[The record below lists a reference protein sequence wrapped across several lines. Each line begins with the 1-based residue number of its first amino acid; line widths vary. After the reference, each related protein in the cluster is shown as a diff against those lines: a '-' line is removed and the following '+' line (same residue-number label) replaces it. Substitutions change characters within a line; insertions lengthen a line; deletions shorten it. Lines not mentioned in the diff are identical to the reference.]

1 MNDKKKKKEYV
12 VPEADVVEFANE
24 DIITVSSE
32 DTAGWTTGGIREGW
46 W

>member
-24 DIITVSSE
+24 DVILTSNPFGAK
-32 DTAGWTTGGIREGW
+32 DGGTNNGEW